1 MIKKIA
7 RKDRI
12 AFKKHSAIRMREREI
27 YVDEVK
33 KVLMCGEIIEE
44 YLEDRPF
51 PSCWSLDLLKSKNP
65 SILLSRLI
73 LTIR

>member
-1 MIKKIA
+1 MLITNRLIRKIA
-7 RKDRI
+7 REDRI
-12 AFKKHSAIRMREREI
+12 AFTKHSAIRMREREI

-51 PSCWSLDLLKSKNP
+51 PSC
-65 SILLSRLI
+65 
-73 LTIR
+73 